1 MNNILTA
8 AMLATLLLLQPNAAH
23 TEEAD
28 AAADEPQQLA
38 AEMAAPVVEFQSDTD
53 IGLLARLHFATH
65 TADFHR
71 ARAFYRTLGY
81 TQGIDDFPLTNT
93 HQMARALGMFNICQ
107 YELAEGEVMQLP
119 GSPNPANIDL
129 LQFKIPFDDSPPYEK
144 PNHLGMAY
152 AAYATNDF
160 DSDVATLKQLGTP
173 LLSEPYGAAGARF
186 VFFRDPDGV
195 LYKLLETNAGPEA
208 SGQMHIFNMPY
219 LAVNVSDLEASLQF
233 YAMFGYTNVTPL
245 GQTEGDLEH
254 ARAYG
259 LDTPFKRKSA
269 DIRIA
274 RGDGHTLRLTQWLQ
288 PFDPEPAYPPPI
300 NRIGINRIALLV
312 PDVDRAVGI
321 LKDQGVPFL
330 SEPAPCCS
338 GTGADNTA
346 IVHAI
351 DPDGVFLE
359 LVGGIAP
366 RPALPQ
372 PEGCPPL
379 EIKRRSPAPEAA
391 STARDG

>member
-1 MNNILTA
+1 MKKILPA
-8 AMLATLLLLQPNAAH
+8 ALGAALLMSQPLLALA
-23 TEEAD
+23 EEAG
-28 AAADEPQQLA
+28 AAGDEPQGLA
-38 AEMAAPVVEFQSDTD
+38 SEMAAPVITYESDTD

-65 TADFHR
+65 TTDFHR

-93 HQMARALGMFNICQ
+93 HQMARALGMFDICQ

-129 LQFKIPFDDSPPYEK
+129 LQFKIPFDDAPPYER

-152 AAYATNDF
+152 AAYATSDF
-160 DSDVATLKQLGTP
+160 DSDVATLKRLGAP
-173 LLSEPYGAAGARF
+173 LLSAPYGAPGERF

-195 LYKLLETNAGPEA
+195 LFKLLETPDGPA
-208 SGQMHIFNMPY
+208 SNGPMNIFNMPY
-219 LAVNVSDLEASLQF
+219 VAVNVSDLEASLKF
-233 YAMFGYTNVTPL
+233 YALFGYTDVTPL
-245 GQTEGDLEH
+245 AQTEGGLAE

-259 LDTPFKRKSA
+259 LDTPFKFRSA
-269 DIRIA
+269 DVRIT

-321 LKDQGVPFL
+321 LKEQGVPFL

-351 DPDGVFLE
+351 DPDGAFLE

-366 RPALPQ
+366 RPAQPQ

-379 EIKRRSPAPEAA
+379 EIKRRSPAPDN
-391 STARDG
+391 TGTTTDG